1 MFPAVFKFG
10 LLFAAR
16 LAPEVSLNNLR
27 PERVEVGA
35 VRGGKEERPAVPGRG
50 RGASGAPVWP
60 GAVLTPGSLCLSGL
74 VPEPS
79 GEVAQTREGGRA
91 NPSSGTALPGAALS
105 HPPAQPLPGRQPLP
119 PAPPCT
125 RLGLDSSCCRCCRCL
140 PEPTSASRL
149 SQPAAQ
155 RGAAGSEHFPRSR
168 GVPAPSLHQ
177 PCIRQVTCGLGKSV
191 CLSHTH
197 SLESGRRPGTGKG
210 YTHLF
215 SLA

>member
-1 MFPAVFKFG
+1 M
-10 LLFAAR
+10 
-16 LAPEVSLNNLR
+16 
-27 PERVEVGA
+27 
-35 VRGGKEERPAVPGRG
+35 PGRG

-60 GAVLTPGSLCLSGL
+60 GAVLTPGSLRLPGL

-91 NPSSGTALPGAALS
+91 NPSSGTALPGAALG

-119 PAPPCT
+119 PAPPRT

-149 SQPAAQ
+149 GQPAAQ

-168 GVPAPSLHQ
+168 GVPAPGLHQ

-197 SLESGRRPGTGKG
+197 RAWSQGGGQGQARA
-210 YTHLF
+210 THIF
-215 SLA
+215 SLWPDLRSLAKENTF